1 MPFDVSRAYDE
12 AKGIDNPRIWTAER
26 DIEMWQAL
34 ESAAAVSSRLPTSRA
49 PTAARPIRTRPEPVR
64 HPVVIVG
71 GGPVGLALAADL
83 GVRGVPC
90 VVVDGKAEFGE
101 GSRGLCYAKR
111 TLEILDRLG
120 VGERAVA
127 KGVTWQLGKVFHG
140 TELLYQFNL
149 LPEGGHKMPAFINL
163 QQYYIEQYLYERCQE
178 LPDVDLRFQNK
189 CVGVET
195 FPDHARIDLETPD
208 GPYAIEADWLIAC
221 DGSRSTVRQLMG
233 LSFEGRV
240 FEDRFLIADIKM
252 PADYPAERWFWFDP
266 PFNPGQSA
274 LLHKQPDDIW
284 RIDLQLGW
292 DADPVEERKPERVR
306 PRLEAMLGKDRPFE
320 FEWISI
326 YTFQCRRLET
336 LRPRAGDLR
345 RRRRAPGLALRR
357 ARLQQRRAG
366 HRQPRLEA
374 RGRAGGPGAAGAA
387 RHLRARARGRGR
399 REPPQLHPL
408 DRLHHP
414 QVAGLA
420 HDPRC
425 RAVAGG
431 GDAVRPH
438 PGQLGPPVDALGL
451 RHAALDA
458 RHRAVRR
465 HGPAWARRCR
475 TRPWRG
481 ADGGAAWLLDRLG
494 RRFTLLYCGAELP
507 CAAAR
512 RPCGWSASAAMSPTP
527 RACSSS
533 ATTPGPARP
542 GWCAPT
548 SICAAR
554 FRRLDARTRW
564 RPRRSARWA
573 GSCGHDRPA
582 DPAPN
587 LQDPDGFYAAS
598 WRPIRAFPTRRASC
612 STRGWS

>member
-1 MPFDVSRAYDE
+1 MS
-12 AKGIDNPRIWTAER
+12 
-26 DIEMWQAL
+26 
-34 ESAAAVSSRLPTSRA
+34 
-49 PTAARPIRTRPEPVR
+49 
-64 HPVVIVG
+64 
-71 GGPVGLALAADL
+71 
-83 GVRGVPC
+83 C
-90 VVVDGKAEFGE
+90 VDGKAAFGE

-208 GPYAIEADWLIAC
+208 GAYAIEADWLIAC
-221 DGSRSTVRQLMG
+221 DGSRSKVRELMG

-306 PRLEAMLGKDRPFE
+306 PRLEAMLGKDRKFE

-326 YTFQCRRLET
+326 YTFQCRRLE
-336 LRPRAGDLR
+336 RFVHGPVIFAGDAAHLVS
-345 RRRRAPGLALRR
+345 PFG
-357 ARLQQRRAG
+357 
-366 HRQPRLEA
+366 A
-374 RGRAGGPGAAGAA
+374 RGFNSGVQDTDNLAWKLAAVLEGQAPPALLATYGLEREAAADENLLNSTRSTDFITPKSRASRTIRDAA
-387 RHLRARARGRGR
+387 LS
-399 REPPQLHPL
+399 L
-408 DRLHHP
+408 
-414 QVAGLA
+414 
-420 HDPRC
+420 
-425 RAVAGG
+425 GG
-431 GDAVRPH
+431 GNAVRPH
-438 PGQLGPPVDALGL
+438 PGQFGPPVDAVGL

-458 RHRAVRR
+458 RRRAVRR
-465 HGPAWARRCR
+465 HGPAGRARCR
-475 TRPWRG
+475 TRRWRR
-481 ADGGAAWLLDRLG
+481 ADG
-494 RRFTLLYCGAELP
+494 RRGL
-507 CAAAR
+507 AAR
-512 RPCGWSASAAMSPTP
+512 PARPPLHSRSIAAPSCPASCPEPCGWSASATTSSTP
-527 RACSSS
+527 RASSSS
-533 ATTPGPARP
+533 ATTPGPAPP
-542 GWCAPT
+542 GWSAPT
-548 SICAAR
+548 SIWLRGSAGSTMA
-554 FRRLDARTRW
+554 RW
-564 RPRRSARWA
+564 RPRRSARSA

-582 DPAPN
+582 EHRAQPAGPGRLLRRLRGGPSGSVRRGERAAERAAGPDPGQPDRRSRAARGGARAGQIIAP
-587 LQDPDGFYAAS
+587 DPSLGRNDNPQGRLIMFKPLALGAVGLALLLSGAALATS
-598 WRPIRAFPTRRASC
+598 HPRCGAI
-612 STRGWS
+612 